1 MRTLNEIISIIQEMK
16 PELEKNFK
24 VIRIGI
30 FGSFVRAEEKQGSD
44 IDIIVELSEPI
55 GLDLI
60 DLIDH
65 LEERIGIKVDLV
77 TTKSLRSEFEE
88 EIFKEAV
95 FT

>member
-16 PELEKNFK
+16 PELEKSFK

-44 IDIIVELSEPI
+44 VDIIVELSEPI

-65 LEERIGIKVDLV
+65 LEEKIGIKVDLV

-88 EIFKEAV
+88 AIFKEAV